1 MIGRSLSQFSLF
13 MGVARLRALF
23 TLIGLT
29 GLLSL
34 MLNAVEG
41 AWVIP
46 VQSAL
51 VIIAIVGSA
60 AIIISG
66 LEAYERGRWM
76 GLLLP
81 AFGAV
86 LLGFFVLP
94 QFLLPL
100 TGAGVG
106 WVIAGLLV
114 FRSRAPMEYQKAV
127 RHLRKSDY
135 GEAVKIMDGLV
146 KNEPNTLEH
155 LRFRAELLRLWGKL
169 DRAKRDYR
177 TMTEIDADSALAFN
191 GLAEVCLQSGHYD
204 EALVAAQR
212 AAELA
217 PQEWVA
223 LYNLGMI
230 EDRLGASDQGAAQ
243 LAITHLEKALA
254 LKVPDARHRLLIHLY
269 LARAHARLGA
279 MGDAQEAVADLRKHK
294 VGLSEWETILKSE
307 QAETLRAVIGDDIE
321 TANGLISGELDVT
334 GMIPGRIA

>member
-1 MIGRSLSQFSLF
+1 
-13 MGVARLRALF
+13 
-23 TLIGLT
+23 
-29 GLLSL
+29 
-34 MLNAVEG
+34 
-41 AWVIP
+41 
-46 VQSAL
+46 
-51 VIIAIVGSA
+51 
-60 AIIISG
+60 
-66 LEAYERGRWM
+66 
-76 GLLLP
+76 
-81 AFGAV
+81 
-86 LLGFFVLP
+86 
-94 QFLLPL
+94 
-100 TGAGVG
+100 
-106 WVIAGLLV
+106 
-114 FRSRAPMEYQKAV
+114 
-127 RHLRKSDY
+127 
-135 GEAVKIMDGLV
+135 
-146 KNEPNTLEH
+146 
-155 LRFRAELLRLWGKL
+155 
-169 DRAKRDYR
+169 
-177 TMTEIDADSALAFN
+177 MTEIDADSALAFN